1 MKLVQVNIAATEVM
15 LFTPLPQMHMTNV
28 LLDNNICSEKEIVTL
43 EYVNAESLSK
53 MFFDLPLE
61 EKDKIKMNEE
71 YPYGYENK

>member
-53 MFFDLPLE
+53 MFFDIITAKPRNS
-61 EKDKIKMNEE
+61 KIHRKTF
-71 YPYGYENK
+71 K